1 MGHIGVF
8 VRGYTRDS
16 LSRVRYF
23 GTIDPLNSEASECW
37 KLPRERRADFLR
49 NDDPNFSFRSAV
61 LSYLFRSHS
70 NTMSTGSVASDELIH
85 DLFIAH
91 WEFAVGH
98 DCPGDEQ
105 LAEEVLRRD
114 LFGTFVHA
122 YRLPLGMDQG
132 IPLEIAIQTRTG
144 LSGTSPISHLLIAI
158 DQLLKHEAETSARRN
173 LNKWREFIVGKY
185 PQKQI

>member
-1 MGHIGVF
+1 MDELAAF

-16 LSRVRYF
+16 LSQVRYA
-23 GTIDPLNSEASECW
+23 GTIDPQNVEASECW
-37 KLPRERRADFLR
+37 KLPEGRRADFLR
-49 NDDPNFSFRSAV
+49 NDDPNRSFRSAV
-61 LSYLFRSHS
+61 LSYLFRSHP
-70 NTMSTGSVASDELIH
+70 NTMSTGSEASDELIH

-122 YRLPLGMDQG
+122 YTLPLGMDQG
-132 IPLEIAIQTRTG
+132 IPLEIAITRKT
-144 LSGTSPISHLLIAI
+144 SVNGTSPIPQLLLAVEL
-158 DQLLKHEAETSARRN
+158 LLKHEPRVSTHKHLE
-173 LNKWREFIVGKY
+173 KWRQWLKEKA
-185 PQKQI
+185 